1 MSVVLDC
8 DNCGKVDTLLPV
20 TLEWGYPDPDV
31 EESWC
36 PECVADALLE
46 PMLDN

>member
-8 DNCGKVDTLLPV
+8 DNCGKVDTLLPMAV
-20 TLEWGYPDPDV
+20 DYQDEIV

-36 PECVADALLE
+36 PECTADALLE
-46 PMLDN
+46 PFLDND